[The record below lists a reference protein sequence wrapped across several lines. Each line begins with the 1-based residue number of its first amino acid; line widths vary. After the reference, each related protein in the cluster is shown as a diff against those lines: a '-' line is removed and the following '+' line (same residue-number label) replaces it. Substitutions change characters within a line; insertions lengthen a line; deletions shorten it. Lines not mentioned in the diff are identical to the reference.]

1 MLSHIEGRVKI
12 ELKFYNIKHEAVSII
27 QSSFG
32 DEIMGPGCQSITDK
46 RKLEINHECNLS

>member
-12 ELKFYNIKHEAVSII
+12 ELKFNNIKHEAVSII
-27 QSSFG
+27 QSSFR